1 MDMCDLFEMDLN
13 EAICSLVPLDGLAGT
28 DDTQTIVLISTP
40 AQLLNGANASL
51 CGHHF
56 GIFVDGTH
64 GMVLEEAQIVLI
76 GTQDIRQ
83 KGHRIAAVIVPKA
96 GLNTDL
102 MACIFRHLKALVE
115 AMAMA
120 RIGGEECPPGYE
132 WMVSSLLSDDEGCFR
147 KAAKIVFGEGTVG
160 RMCSFHVMKAI
171 KTTGKSKLTNIEH
184 IDEIVEDVRIIQRCT
199 EPNIKAALLKLF
211 TEKWDAE
218 GETDFIK

>member
-64 GMVLEEAQIVLI
+64 GMVLDEAQIVLI

-120 RIGGEECPPGYE
+120 QIGNEECPPGYE
-132 WMVSSLLSDDEGCFR
+132 WMVSSLLSDDEGR
-147 KAAKIVFGEGTVG
+147 LLPQSREDRVRRGDGWAHVLVPYHEGDQDDGQVQVDQH
-160 RMCSFHVMKAI
+160 RAY
-171 KTTGKSKLTNIEH
+171 
-184 IDEIVEDVRIIQRCT
+184 
-199 EPNIKAALLKLF
+199 
-211 TEKWDAE
+211 
-218 GETDFIK
+218 